1 MKCLPNAPS
10 FQNHLSSERSLVLI
24 DVIGNEIDPSV
35 LLRVNQTGCLY
46 KPK

>member
-1 MKCLPNAPS
+1 MDDSELM
-10 FQNHLSSERSLVLI
+10 HLIEAYV
-24 DVIGNEIDPSV
+24 VGNGFDPSV